1 MIIAII
7 ISTEHNTT
15 YLCFVLLDIIAHS
28 IAFVQ
33 ITADGIWWI
42 ESASGSA
49 YCVKCLHLCSPSGC
63 SLWD

>member
-1 MIIAII
+1 MMITII
-7 ISTEHNTT
+7 ISSEHGTT
-15 YLCFVLLDIIAHS
+15 YSCFVLLDIITHS

-49 YCVKCLHLCSPSGC
+49 TV
-63 SLWD
+63 